1 MGARMTPVER
11 RAADPAF
18 AAFVDDI
25 REVFGEG
32 INATIKKG
40 VAGIPGCFYYSGP
53 AGEVGT
59 PSLPIAAGK
68 AISVADM
75 VLESINPM
83 KAENADRNHRR

>member
-1 MGARMTPVER
+1 MTK

-18 AAFVDDI
+18 AAFVDDL
-25 REVFGEG
+25 RNVFGAEG

-40 VAGIPGCFYYSGP
+40 VAGIPGCFYYKGP
-53 AGEVGT
+53 AGEIGT

-68 AISVADM
+68 SISVADM